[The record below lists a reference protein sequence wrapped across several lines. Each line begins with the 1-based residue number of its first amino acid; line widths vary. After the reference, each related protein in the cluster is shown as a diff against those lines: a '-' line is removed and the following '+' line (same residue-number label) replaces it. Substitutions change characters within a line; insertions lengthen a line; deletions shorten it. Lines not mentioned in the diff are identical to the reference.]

1 MHPATTTT
9 ATTTITITSTASAIS
24 NSNGIG
30 DGHSNNGCVG
40 FARPAGSFGVFLV
53 GVSHAAAP
61 QAPLLFAASAPAAAA
76 AAAPTPSNAPAL
88 FPAALGKQI
97 YAAAIL
103 SLPAALAA
111 AAQM

>member
-1 MHPATTTT
+1 MHPTTTTT

-61 QAPLLFAASAPAAAA
+61 QAPLLFAASAPVA

>member
-76 AAAPTPSNAPAL
+76 AAPTPSNAPAL